1 MEISKTQKPLGRPR
15 KFDKDAALQKALEL
29 FRRKGYEATSMTDI
43 TEALGINR
51 PSVYAAFGNKET
63 LFSQVLA
70 KYVEGPTAYLDEV
83 LSENTS
89 REVVREFLIQ
99 SVDLLTSLEKSTGC
113 LAVLSSVS
121 SELERVGIQQKIIDS
136 LNGYEQKLAQRF
148 NRAIEEGDLLKGTNS
163 RFLSKYVTT
172 VHKGLSVQASNGASK
187 EELYGVVE
195 VLLQNWPGK

>member
-1 MEISKTQKPLGRPR
+1 METTKTQKPLGRPR
-15 KFDKDAALQKALEL
+15 KFDKEIALENALQL

-70 KYVEGPTAYLDEV
+70 RYVEGPTAYLDEV
-83 LSENTS
+83 LLEKTS
-89 REVVREFLIQ
+89 KEVVRQFLIQ

-113 LAVLSSVS
+113 LAVMSSVS
-121 SELERVGIQQKIIDS
+121 SELESVGIQQKIIDS
-136 LNGYEQKLAQRF
+136 LNRYEKKLVQRF
-148 NRAIEEGDLLKGTNS
+148 DQAIREGDLPDGSNS
-163 RFLSKYVTT
+163 ESLSKYVTT

-187 EELYGVVE
+187 EELYAVVE
-195 VLLQNWPGK
+195 VLLQGWSGK

>member
-1 MEISKTQKPLGRPR
+1 METTKTQKPLGRPR
-15 KFDKDAALQKALEL
+15 KFDKEVALENALQL

-70 KYVEGPTAYLDEV
+70 RYVEGPTAYLDEV
-83 LSENTS
+83 LLEKTS
-89 REVVREFLIQ
+89 KEVVRQFLIQ

-113 LAVLSSVS
+113 LAVMSSVS
-121 SELERVGIQQKIIDS
+121 SELESVGIQQKIIDS
-136 LNGYEQKLAQRF
+136 LNRYEKKLVQRF
-148 NRAIEEGDLLKGTNS
+148 DQAINEGDLPEGSNS
-163 RFLSKYVTT
+163 ESLSKYVTT

-195 VLLQNWPGK
+195 VLLQAWPGE

>member
-1 MEISKTQKPLGRPR
+1 METTKTQKPLGRPR
-15 KFDKDAALQKALEL
+15 KFDKDVALENALQL

-83 LSENTS
+83 LFEKTS
-89 REVVREFLIQ
+89 REVVRQLLIQ

-121 SELERVGIQQKIIDS
+121 SELESVGIQQKIIDS
-136 LNGYEQKLAQRF
+136 LHQYEKKLAKRF
-148 NRAIEEGDLLKGTNS
+148 DRAINEGDLPEGSNS
-163 RFLSKYVTT
+163 ESLAKYVTT

-195 VLLQNWPGK
+195 VLLQSWPGK

>member
-1 MEISKTQKPLGRPR
+1 METTKTQKPLGRPR
-15 KFDKDAALQKALEL
+15 KFDKDVALENALQL

-83 LSENTS
+83 LFEKTS
-89 REVVREFLIQ
+89 REVVRQLLIQ

-121 SELERVGIQQKIIDS
+121 SELESVGIQQKIIDS
-136 LNGYEQKLAQRF
+136 LHRYEKKLAKRF
-148 NRAIEEGDLLKGTNS
+148 DQAINEGDLPEGSNS
-163 RFLSKYVTT
+163 ESLSKYVTT

-195 VLLQNWPGK
+195 VLLQSWPGK